1 MTADPDSGTV
11 VSRTLVL
18 LRHAKAAWPE
28 GVADLSRPLAERGQ
42 EQAPLAGRWLR
53 ETVAEIELVV
63 CSPALRTRQTAERV
77 LAVLDVEPELVFDDR
92 LYDQPVGRLLKV
104 MTEIPDPVAV
114 AMFVGHNP
122 QVSQLATYLS
132 GTSIEFKTSSIAVV
146 SFDGTWEAFGSLE
159 PGAAQL
165 RAFVTPR

>member
-1 MTADPDSGTV
+1 
-11 VSRTLVL
+11 
-18 LRHAKAAWPE
+18 
-28 GVADLSRPLAERGQ
+28 
-42 EQAPLAGRWLR
+42 
-53 ETVAEIELVV
+53 
-63 CSPALRTRQTAERV
+63 
-77 LAVLDVEPELVFDDR
+77 
-92 LYDQPVGRLLKV
+92 
-104 MTEIPDPVAV
+104 
-114 AMFVGHNP
+114 MFVGHNP